1 MIQYLGYHPHS
12 PHDMLYTVE
21 HVRCKWFGPERCT
34 VILENYNAT
43 AQVLTRNQ
51 LVMDVS
57 RLHQLVGN
65 SALHL

>member
-1 MIQYLGYHPHS
+1 
-12 PHDMLYTVE
+12 MLYTVE

>member
-1 MIQYLGYHPHS
+1 MCVVKVGPS
-12 PHDMLYTVE
+12 VVE
-21 HVRCKWFGPERCT
+21 LST